1 MNCIEIIKKRRSVRK
16 YSGVPVTREE
26 IESIIEAARYAPT
39 ARGVQPWEFIVVT
52 NTDILKKIAEIAEY
66 GKFIAQAKACIAVYC
81 RDTKYYLEDGCAA
94 TENILVAAAS
104 LGIGSCWVAG
114 DKKPYTS
121 EISVLLKVPSEYKLI
136 SLISLGRPSKDF
148 DLSVAKKRALKD
160 VIHWEWFNTA

>member
-81 RDTKYYLEDGCAA
+81 RDTKY
-94 TENILVAAAS
+94 
-104 LGIGSCWVAG
+104 
-114 DKKPYTS
+114 
-121 EISVLLKVPSEYKLI
+121 
-136 SLISLGRPSKDF
+136 
-148 DLSVAKKRALKD
+148 
-160 VIHWEWFNTA
+160 